1 MSPAPPVQSK
11 IENSK
16 SKIRSTLRPTVDSV
30 TTINADGSRCD
41 IHPSDVRGPFM
52 TARRWSGWG
61 LIAFYLVLP
70 WIPVNGH
77 PAVFL
82 DIAEGRF
89 HFFGFTLAPQ
99 DAWLLFFGVTGLGFA
114 LFFLTAL
121 FGRLWCGWACPQ
133 TVYLEHVYR
142 VIERWI
148 DGDAPARRALQAAP
162 LTASKA
168 AKRLAKHGLYIVASL
183 FITHLFLSYF
193 VSLPE
198 VWHMM
203 HEAPG
208 EHWAAFVF
216 VFAAAGLLYFNF
228 AWFREQLCIV
238 ICPYGRLQ
246 SALTDEHSMVIGY
259 DAQRGE
265 PRVKLHS
272 HVGAELARSSNMLS
286 QDRASSAPTVA
297 IAAFGACIDCNR
309 CVQVCPTGIDIR
321 HGLQLE
327 CIGCAAC
334 IDACDE
340 VMTKV
345 SRPKGLIRYD
355 SLVKLAGG
363 RTRWIRPRT
372 VVYGILLLIGVGV
385 ASFAFST
392 VKPASFLVYR
402 MTGAAYF
409 VDRNDV
415 RNQFM
420 VRLVNKRATPAVLTV
435 STEGVPASVAQT
447 GFAAPV
453 TIPAL
458 GEQVSP
464 LVLSVDRKT
473 YFGPFHFTV
482 TVRDAAGTYQLSR
495 AVEFMGPESKLLEE
509 EDLENGIK
517 R

>member
-1 MSPAPPVQSK
+1 MSDQSK
-11 IENSK
+11 IENRK
-16 SKIRSTLRPTVDSV
+16 SKIAKVRLTPSLDSV
-30 TTINADGSRCD
+30 TTIATDGSRRD
-41 IHPSDVRGPFM
+41 VHPADVAGRFTG
-52 TARRWSGWG
+52 ARRWSGLG

-89 HFFGFTLAPQ
+89 HFFGYTLAAQ
-99 DAWLLFFGVTGLGFA
+99 DTWLLFFGVTGLGFA

-133 TVYLEHVYR
+133 TVYLEQVYR
-142 VIERWI
+142 RIERWI
-148 DGDAPARRALQAAP
+148 DGDAPARHALTAAP
-162 LTASKA
+162 LTAAKA
-168 AKRLAKHGLYIVASL
+168 AKRVVKHALYILASL

-198 VWHMM
+198 VWRMM
-203 HEAPG
+203 HDAPG
-208 EHWAAFVF
+208 EHWMAFVF
-216 VFAAAGLLYFNF
+216 VFGAAGLLYFNF

-259 DAQRGE
+259 DGQRGE
-265 PRVKLHS
+265 PRGKL
-272 HVGAELARSSNMLS
+272 GAPDAGSC
-286 QDRASSAPTVA
+286 VA
-297 IAAFGACIDCNR
+297 CNR

-340 VMTKV
+340 VMTKIA
-345 SRPKGLIRYD
+345 RPLGLIRYD
-355 SLVKLAGG
+355 SLVKFAGG
-363 RTRWIRPRT
+363 RTRWLRPRT
-372 VVYGILLLIGVGV
+372 VVYGILLLIGTTV
-385 ASFAFST
+385 ASFAFSS

-402 MTGAAYF
+402 MSGAAYF
-409 VDRNDV
+409 VDRHDV
-415 RNQFM
+415 RDQFM
-420 VRLVNKRATPAVLTV
+420 VRLVNKRSVPAVFTV
-435 STEGVPASVAQT
+435 TTEGVPDIVQQS
-447 GFAAPV
+447 GFTAPV
-453 TIPAL
+453 HVPAL

-464 LVLSVDRKT
+464 LVLTIARKIYT
-473 YFGPFHFTV
+473 GPFHFTV
-482 TVRDAAGTYQLSR
+482 KVQDADRTYTLAR
-495 AVEFMGPESKLLEE
+495 TIEFMGPDPRLLEE
-509 EDLENGIK
+509 EDRENGTK